1 METSILRF
9 DPVTGQG
16 TLELTRGFGAGRSW
30 AVRLWVCPSPLCGCA
45 VVNFECAPSA
55 ASEAAPG
62 GMMHF
67 PLEIQKRKISLDGA
81 DRPSGDTLALAKRT
95 VAELKDADW
104 KALFDFLLRTKQ
116 KIVEEADSTHLDVNF
131 PEEVMWGEG
140 TLVGYAEIFP
150 FANGFPFELAGQV
163 WQIDDQ
169 YCIEPDC
176 KCERVLLNFLPL
188 GSETQPVRDV
198 IEDPP
203 AAFYEYKRDRLKTVM
218 KPAGNQPSLRALLRT
233 AKETYPEFDSAV
245 RKRRQQL
252 KALFVR
258 ALSRE
263 FEPPFDE
270 PEAAADVPGVATP
283 ASCRT
288 SAKVGRNDPCPCGSG
303 KKYKTCCGA

>member
-1 METSILRF
+1 
-9 DPVTGQG
+9 
-16 TLELTRGFGAGRSW
+16 
-30 AVRLWVCPSPLCGCA
+30 
-45 VVNFECAPSA
+45 
-55 ASEAAPG
+55 
-62 GMMHF
+62 
-67 PLEIQKRKISLDGA
+67 
-81 DRPSGDTLALAKRT
+81 
-95 VAELKDADW
+95 
-104 KALFDFLLRTKQ
+104 
-116 KIVEEADSTHLDVNF
+116 
-131 PEEVMWGEG
+131 
-140 TLVGYAEIFP
+140 
-150 FANGFPFELAGQV
+150 
-163 WQIDDQ
+163 
-169 YCIEPDC
+169 
-176 KCERVLLNFLPL
+176 
-188 GSETQPVRDV
+188 
-198 IEDPP
+198 
-203 AAFYEYKRDRLKTVM
+203 M